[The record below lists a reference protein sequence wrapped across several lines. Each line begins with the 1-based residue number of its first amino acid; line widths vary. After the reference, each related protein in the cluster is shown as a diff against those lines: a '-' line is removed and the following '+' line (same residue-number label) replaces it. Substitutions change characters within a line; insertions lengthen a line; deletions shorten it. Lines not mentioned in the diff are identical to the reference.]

1 MAEWKPEWS
10 VAERRLPLRHSFS
23 LDFCRT
29 FFLDSQS
36 HIIDKRTYLKK
47 FSSAYPSLLFCPDQ
61 AIIHLRY
68 YIMKKSKSKLK
79 LLSYAKPYIA
89 ESVLGPLLKLA
100 EAALD
105 LIVPLIIAAMIDKGV
120 GASDRAYLIKQTLL
134 LVAAAAAGLLLSV
147 TAQFFCAKAAVGF
160 ATSLRSAVFRH
171 IQEFSYTELDS
182 AGIPTLITRLTSDM
196 NRLQNG
202 VNLSLRLLLRSPF
215 IVAGSIVM
223 AFYIDVKSGWI
234 ITVAVA
240 ILAAVTFAVIFGV
253 APVYKRVQEKLDNV
267 TETTGEN
274 LEGARVIRALTLE
287 ENERR
292 VFYARNDVLNK
303 TQRFAGRISA
313 LLNPLTIVIIN
324 LGIVALIKNGVISV
338 ETGTL
343 TAGEVVAL
351 YNYMAQILIELVK
364 FANLVVQLS
373 GAIACG
379 GRIQDV
385 LEMTSENTDRRTETT
400 SRIWQDDAGTVV
412 RFDHAALKYSGAC
425 GNALSDI
432 NFEVKRG
439 QTVGIIGGTGSGK
452 TSLVNMIAGFYPA
465 TDGGVYVSG
474 RNVNDYDPAELL
486 SHIGIVPQKAALFGG
501 TIRSNLLWSNG
512 NASEDEMLAALKIAQ
527 ADNIPGG
534 DGLDKKIEQGGRNLS
549 GGQRQRLTIARA
561 VVRMPDILIL
571 DDSASALDYAT
582 DAALRRAIAGL
593 PGDMTVFIV
602 SQRAASVMNADM
614 IITLDDGQI
623 AGIGTHDE
631 LLRTCEVY
639 KEIVSVQQS

>member
-1 MAEWKPEWS
+1 
-10 VAERRLPLRHSFS
+10 
-23 LDFCRT
+23 
-29 FFLDSQS
+29 
-36 HIIDKRTYLKK
+36 
-47 FSSAYPSLLFCPDQ
+47 
-61 AIIHLRY
+61 
-68 YIMKKSKSKLK
+68 MKKPKSKIK
-79 LLSYAKPYIA
+79 LLSYAKPFIL

-100 EAALD
+100 EATLD
-105 LIVPLIIAAMIDKGV
+105 LIVPLIIAAMIDRGV
-120 GASDRAYLIKQTLL
+120 GAPDRAYLIKQSLL
-134 LVAAAAAGLLLSV
+134 LVAAAAVGLLLSV

-160 ATSLRSAVFRH
+160 AASLRSAVFRH
-171 IQEFSYTELDS
+171 IQGFTYTGLDW

-215 IVAGSIVM
+215 IVAGSVVL
-223 AFYIDVKSGWI
+223 AFYIDIRSGWI

-240 ILAAVTFAVIFGV
+240 ILAAVTLAIILGV
-253 APVYKRVQEKLDNV
+253 APVYKRVQEKLDGV

-287 ENERR
+287 ESEKRTFR
-292 VFYARNDVLNK
+292 SRNGILNR

-324 LGIVALIKNGVISV
+324 LGIVALIRNGVISV
-338 ETGTL
+338 EAGTL

-379 GRIQDV
+379 GRIKDV
-385 LEMTSENTDRRTETT
+385 LEMSSEPQSATPGTQNAT
-400 SRIWQDDAGTVV
+400 RIWQDDSETVV
-412 RFDHAALKYSGAC
+412 RFDHAALKYSGA
-425 GNALSDI
+425 GDNALSDI
-432 NFEVKRG
+432 DFSVKRG

-465 TDGGVYVSG
+465 TEG
-474 RNVNDYDPAELL
+474 RVCVAGRDVGDYSPAELL
-486 SHIGIVPQKAALFGG
+486 SHIGIVPQKAALFSG
-501 TIRSNLLWSNG
+501 TIRSNLAWSNE
-512 NASEDEMLAALKIAQ
+512 NASESGMLAALKIAQ
-527 ADNIPGG
+527 ADNIPGEE
-534 DGLDKKIEQGGRNLS
+534 GLDKKIEQGGRNLS

-602 SQRAASVMNADM
+602 SQRAASVMNADV
-614 IITLDDGQI
+614 IITLDDGRI
-623 AGIGTHDE
+623 VGMGTHDE
-631 LLRTCEVY
+631 LLETCEVY
-639 KEIVSVQQS
+639 KETVSVQQS